1 MSKQQFKMT
10 DRTLKIIFGLISLI
24 LLASL
29 VYKLTTIPGGMILPG
44 WFFGGMVLV
53 GVIIGGLVLTGL
65 LKLLFNKTSFLAL
78 FFIATTASFL
88 FLHYYFYSPKL
99 TITIPNGYCGQI
111 SLVKSNATNNILTVD
126 SNGIGYLTK
135 WTFDK
140 LYLKSTV
147 IQQDG
152 KNIDK
157 NLVGFNPSTFFGTG
171 KSCCIDGQELESLS
185 FEIVP
190 DSVIGQKQYYS
201 KSLLNL
207 VDKKLVAL
215 SIKGKYTTAD
225 TVTVDINK
233 AK

>member
-1 MSKQQFKMT
+1 MT
-10 DRTLKIIFGLISLI
+10 
-24 LLASL
+24 A
-29 VYKLTTIPGGMILPG
+29 
-44 WFFGGMVLV
+44 
-53 GVIIGGLVLTGL
+53 
-65 LKLLFNKTSFLAL
+65 
-78 FFIATTASFL
+78 
-88 FLHYYFYSPKL
+88 
-99 TITIPNGYCGQI
+99 
-111 SLVKSNATNNILTVD
+111 
-126 SNGIGYLTK
+126 NGIGYLTK

-140 LYLKSTV
+140 LYLKPTV

-157 NLVGFNPSTFFGTG
+157 NLVGFNPSTFLRIG
-171 KSCCIDGQELESLS
+171 KSCCIDGHELESLS

-215 SIKGKYTTAD
+215 SKKGKYTTAD
-225 TVTVDINK
+225 TVSVDINK

>member
-1 MSKQQFKMT
+1 MT
-10 DRTLKIIFGLISLI
+10 DRKLKITFGLISLI
-24 LLASL
+24 LLAIL

-44 WFFGGMVLV
+44 WFLGGMVLV
-53 GVIIGGLVLTGL
+53 GVLIVGLVLTGL
-65 LKLLFNKTSFLAL
+65 LKLLFKKTSFLTL
-78 FFIATTASFL
+78 FFITTTAAFL

-99 TITIPNGYCGQI
+99 TITVPNGYYGQI
-111 SLVKSNATNNILTVD
+111 SLVKSNASNNILTVD

-140 LYLKSTV
+140 LYLKPTV

-152 KNIDK
+152 KNINK
-157 NLVGFNPSTFFGTG
+157 NLVGFNPSTFFGIE
-171 KSCCIDGQELESLS
+171 KSCCIDGQEFESLS

-190 DSVIGQKQYYS
+190 DSVTGQKQYYS

-215 SIKGKYTTAD
+215 SKKGKYTTTD
-225 TVTVDINK
+225 TATVEINK
-233 AK
+233 TK

>member
-1 MSKQQFKMT
+1 MT
-10 DRTLKIIFGLISLI
+10 DRKLKITFGIISLI
-24 LLASL
+24 LLAFL

-44 WFFGGMVLV
+44 WFLGGMVLV
-53 GVIIGGLVLTGL
+53 GVLIVGLVLTGL
-65 LKLLFNKTSFLAL
+65 LKLFVKKTSFPTL
-78 FFIATTASFL
+78 FFITTTAAFL

-99 TITIPNGYCGQI
+99 TITVPNGYYGQI
-111 SLVKSNATNNILTVD
+111 SLVKSNARNNILTVD

-140 LYLKSTV
+140 LYLKPTV
-147 IQQDG
+147 VQQDG
-152 KNIDK
+152 KNIDR
-157 NLVGFNPSTFFGTG
+157 NLVGFNPSTFFGIE

-190 DSVIGQKQYYS
+190 DSVTGQKQYYS

-215 SIKGKYTTAD
+215 SKNGKYTTSD
-225 TVTVDINK
+225 TATVLIDK

>member
-1 MSKQQFKMT
+1 MT
-10 DRTLKIIFGLISLI
+10 DRTLKITFGLISLL
-24 LLASL
+24 LLATL
-29 VYKLTTIPGGMILPG
+29 VYKLTAIPGGMILPG
-44 WFFGGMVLV
+44 WFLGGMLLV
-53 GVIIGGLVLTGL
+53 GVIIVGLVLTGL
-65 LKLLFNKTSFLAL
+65 LKLLFKKTSFLAL
-78 FFIATTASFL
+78 FFIVSTAAFS

-99 TITIPNGYCGQI
+99 KITIPNGYCGQI
-111 SLVKSNATNNILTVD
+111 SLVKSNASNNVLTVD

-140 LYLKSTV
+140 LYLKPTV

-157 NLVGFNPSTFFGTG
+157 NLVGFNPSTFFGIR
-171 KSCCIDGQELESLS
+171 KSCCIEGQEIESLS

-207 VDKKLVAL
+207 VDKKLIAL
-215 SIKGKYTTAD
+215 SKKGKYTTAD
-225 TVTVDINK
+225 TVTIDINK